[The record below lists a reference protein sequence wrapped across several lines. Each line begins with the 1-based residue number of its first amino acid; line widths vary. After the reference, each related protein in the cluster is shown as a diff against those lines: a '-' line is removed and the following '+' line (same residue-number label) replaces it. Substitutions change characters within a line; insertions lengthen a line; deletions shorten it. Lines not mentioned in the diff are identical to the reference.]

1 MSDHPKKEN
10 ADAPATRP
18 EENTE
23 NEKTEIP
30 QKDLDN
36 VAGGGMYWEGD
47 DWNSEG
53 S

>member
-10 ADAPATRP
+10 ADAPASAA
-18 EENTE
+18 ENTE
-23 NEKTEIP
+23 KKTSEIQDQDLEKT
-30 QKDLDN
+30 
-36 VAGGGMYWEGD
+36 AGGGEYWGGD